1 LIICLTILIFI
12 VISVLWGVDLS
23 RVGATRAVLNHFWYF
38 SLLWMLFY
46 PIRALLISENL
57 IDLQIPRAWDDSQL
71 FYSMLVAFLFWFIS
85 YAGYMSV
92 NVVSSTSGK
101 VLVDREIKRSQWVLT
116 VLVFLS
122 WVFIMNN
129 LFINGEFT
137 PFVGN
142 EQNEARTG
150 SGPMFLFAELYI
162 YAFVVYLGVSLSQN
176 QWKKRLRSTHY
187 ILIAMVFITS
197 TLLMVGL
204 ASRRILA
211 QLLLAMVVVYLVKK
225 GKGSGLA
232 ILAVL
237 ATIFLAPFFQ
247 ILRYIN
253 LDAIRTGDLDLWNLF
268 EMISPRLFLTNVSS
282 SFEGIDHLGAFV
294 EKANWIDII
303 IGVDA
308 GAAWVFNAFLGLVP
322 RVIWTDKPEIYGSVA
337 EQFFLYPWMYVDG
350 AATTTLPVS
359 YITDFIFGFGILFGL
374 VMAFFL
380 GRLLKVLH
388 MYLWQRQ
395 QRPVLFGMSL
405 FLFLNVFNV
414 LRAGTG
420 MLQGMLTFLIIA
432 CFIFGFAKVKVAV
445 TLLVKDVLNFRF
457 LTNTVSKP
465 IADLGGV
472 R

>member
-1 LIICLTILIFI
+1 M
-12 VISVLWGVDLS
+12 ISILWGVDLS

-71 FYSMLVAFLFWFIS
+71 FYSSLVAFLFWLIS
-85 YAGYMSV
+85 YAGYISARV
-92 NVVSSTSGK
+92 ASLTSGK
-101 VLVDREIKRSQWVLT
+101 EPIGREIERSQWVLA

-129 LFINGEFT
+129 LVTNGEFT
-137 PFVGN
+137 AFVGN

-150 SGPMFLFAELYI
+150 SGPMFLFSELYM
-162 YAFVVYLGVSLSQN
+162 YAFVSYLGVSLSQN
-176 QWKKRLRSTHY
+176 QWKKRLKGTHY

-225 GKGSGLA
+225 GRGGWLA

-237 ATIFLAPFFQ
+237 STILLAPFFQ
-247 ILRYIN
+247 IFRYIN
-253 LDAIRTGDLDLWNLF
+253 FDAILKGDINFWNIF
-268 EMISPRLFLTNVSS
+268 DIVAPRFFLTNVSS
-282 SFEGIDHLGAFV
+282 SFEGIDHLGAFL
-294 EKANWIDII
+294 EKANWIDIVV
-303 IGVDA
+303 GVDA
-308 GAAWVFNAFLGLVP
+308 GSAWIFNAFLSLVP
-322 RVIWTDKPEIYGSVA
+322 RALWINKPEIYGSVA

-350 AATTTLPVS
+350 AATTTFPVS

-374 VMAFFL
+374 AMAFFL

-388 MYLWQRQ
+388 MYFWQRQ
-395 QRPVLFGMSL
+395 SHPVLFGMSL
-405 FLFLNVFNV
+405 FIFLNVFNV

-420 MLQGMLTFLIIA
+420 MLQVTLMFLITA
-432 CFIFGFAKVKVAV
+432 CFVFGFANVKSAV
-445 TLLVKDVLNFRF
+445 TSLVKDVFGFQSLK
-457 LTNTVSKP
+457 NTVYKP
-465 IADLGGV
+465 LADSGGV